1 MLALLTVID
10 MSSLSYINLA
20 SDDPFDFLQT
30 FLILVILFRP
40 FNCLTLQD
48 LKLFGFQFVDFE
60 QYMMVILETCRVH

>member
-40 FNCLTLQD
+40 FNRLTLED
-48 LKLFGFQFVDFE
+48 LKLFGFQFVDFK